1 MVLHSTIFALLS
13 VTKLN
18 CNKTCIDK
26 QNKRE
31 EQLKNNI
38 INNLLTLP
46 AHQLVY
52 TVENV
57 EYTKG
62 PLQNSFSDYVKN
74 ASLTYI

>member
-1 MVLHSTIFALLS
+1 M
-13 VTKLN
+13 
-18 CNKTCIDK
+18 
-26 QNKRE
+26 
-31 EQLKNNI
+31 
-38 INNLLTLP
+38 LTLP

-74 ASLTYI
+74 ASLTYIWKALTTRNTQDGEK